1 MVTRDTAW
9 GDGTPCWVDL
19 GVADIAKAGAFYA
32 ALFGWEV
39 HQGPPEAGGY
49 ALCLKDGKLVAGIG
63 PKVGPAEEP
72 STWTTYLAASDA
84 DETAGKIKAS
94 GGQVLVAGLVT
105 SGRWARGTAERTAE
119 RLMSEEPKVPVT
131 TP

>member
-19 GVADIAKAGAFYA
+19 GVADIAKAGAFYG

-39 HQGPPEAGGY
+39 HQGPPEVGGY

-63 PKVGPAEEP
+63 PKMGPAGES

-84 DETAGKIKAS
+84 DATAGTRPS
-94 GGQVLVAGLVT
+94 
-105 SGRWARGTAERTAE
+105 
-119 RLMSEEPKVPVT
+119 T
-131 TP
+131 TPCSATSTAISATAGSATPR